1 MIRLEKKLYKILSQ
15 VLNVP
20 IEQINSESS
29 PDTISE
35 WDSLKH
41 MNLVLT
47 IEQEF
52 GIQFTEEQIIEM
64 LNVALIVE
72 TLKEHQIDI

>member
-1 MIRLEKKLYKILSQ
+1 MEKKLYKILSQ

-20 IEQINSESS
+20 IEQINNESS
-29 PDTISE
+29 PDTIDG

-41 MNLVLT
+41 MNLVLA

-52 GIQFTEEQIIEM
+52 NIQFTEEQIFEM
-64 LNVALIVE
+64 LNVALIKE
-72 TLKEHQIDI
+72 SLKEHELEI

>member
-1 MIRLEKKLYKILSQ
+1 MEKRLYKILSQ
-15 VLNVP
+15 VLNIP

-52 GIQFTEEQIIEM
+52 DIQFTEEQIIEM

>member
-1 MIRLEKKLYKILSQ
+1 MEKRLYKILSQ
-15 VLNVP
+15 VLNIP

-35 WDSLKH
+35 WDSLTH

-52 GIQFTEEQIIEM
+52 DIQFTEEQIIEM

>member
-20 IEQINSESS
+20 IEQINNESS
-29 PDTISE
+29 PDTIDG

-41 MNLVLT
+41 MNLVLA

-52 GIQFTEEQIIEM
+52 NIQFTEEQIFEM
-64 LNVALIVE
+64 LNVALIKE
-72 TLKEHQIDI
+72 SLKEHELEI

>member
-1 MIRLEKKLYKILSQ
+1 MEKRLYKILSQ

-20 IEQINSESS
+20 IEQINNESS
-29 PDTISE
+29 PDTITE

-41 MNLVLT
+41 MNLVLA

-64 LNVALIVE
+64 LNVALIEE
-72 TLKEHQIDI
+72 TLKDHRIDI

>member
-1 MIRLEKKLYKILSQ
+1 MEKRLYKILSQ

-20 IEQINSESS
+20 IEQINNESS
-29 PDTISE
+29 PDTITE

-52 GIQFTEEQIIEM
+52 DIQFTEEQIIEM

-72 TLKEHQIDI
+72 TLKDHRIDI

>member
-1 MIRLEKKLYKILSQ
+1 MEKRLYKILSQ
-15 VLNVP
+15 VLNIP
-20 IEQINSESS
+20 IEQINNESS
-29 PDTISE
+29 PDTITE

-52 GIQFTEEQIIEM
+52 DIQFTEEQIIEM